1 MWNYIGYKAYMED
14 SLSYLDNL
22 LFKTK
27 LNEQRKNTRNKS
39 RTTKYDGK
47 ERGKVTICQQTSGF

>member
-27 LNEQRKNTRNKS
+27 LNKQRKNTRNTT
-39 RTTKYDGK
+39 RRTKYDGK
-47 ERGKVTICQQTSGF
+47 GRGKVKI